1 MLRSEPVSEELG
13 VDWSAAWR
21 REGVA
26 ENGCE
31 VVDDG
36 VLGVA
41 F

>member
-1 MLRSEPVSEELG
+1 MSEELG

-26 ENGCE
+26 ESGGE

-36 VLGVA
+36 VLCVA